1 MGHYDRLSQTEN
13 DRCISLTRPS
23 LGLPVVSFRHECKA
37 GLKVSFKKCKGCV
50 KLIKFQ
56 IYASFTS
63 ALHRSKV
70 MFSCCVC
77 SRQVNVVCVTPT
89 EWVL

>member
-1 MGHYDRLSQTEN
+1 MVKPDIYATVRKPGVNVAQMFQ
-13 DRCISLTRPS
+13 SLYA
-23 LGLPVVSFRHECKA
+23 SFRHECKA
-37 GLKVSFKKCKGCV
+37 GLKVSFKQCKGRV

-89 EWVL
+89 EW